1 MCAPRGLRPAA
12 PSRRGA
18 LNATGPVSRGQRITM
33 DPTAQAVPYGFG
45 RGRKTNR
52 IAVVHTNPAAA
63 SKVPGY
69 LGQWAA
75 TDKLDTW
82 TRSAMD
88 GLICTAGNL
97 GFSVIWQ
104 NRLVGETIEHL
115 LDQITPEHA
124 DAVVLIVSQAC
135 DPELLDGLRARGI
148 IYSFAY
154 ARSHDPAIPSVVC
167 DNAGGL
173 AQVVRHLANLGH
185 RRIAYLEPG
194 SHHEDHLD
202 RKAGY
207 LRAMEDL
214 GLPVDAL
221 LLGAVPDD
229 MSSATTE
236 GVCRFLRQPER
247 PTAVACANDLLAIG
261 VIDACWSLG
270 LKVPQDVAVVGFDDV
285 GDGLHVIPPLTT
297 VRQPVQAI
305 IGSACL
311 LAAYL
316 VEGQHP
322 DGGWHV
328 ELPVTLVVRESCG
341 ARLAGQD
348 GTESSP
354 SSARVEMQQDHHE
367 LEMRLRQLAAINQE
381 MQDFLNVASH
391 DLRAPLI
398 TIDGFA
404 GSLERNYSH
413 LLDEKGQKKLASI
426 RRSAAHL
433 QALTNALLKLSR
445 EQNQPL
451 YKIPQQVAEIID
463 DVLHDL
469 AGPIAEKKAS
479 VHVSRT
485 LPTVLAD
492 DMALRQIFAN
502 LIGNALKYLGDRPHP
517 TIIIRYVPREQEHEF
532 SVADNGIGIAPEH
545 QDEIFKLFRRLPGSP
560 AEGAGVGLTTAKR
573 WVLRHGGRIWVE
585 SQLGQG
591 ATFKFTLPR
600 TPVDV
605 NLPVVPAAVEA

>member
-1 MCAPRGLRPAA
+1 
-12 PSRRGA
+12 
-18 LNATGPVSRGQRITM
+18 M
-33 DPTAQAVPYGFG
+33 DPTAQPVPYGFG

-52 IAVVHTNPAAA
+52 IAVIHTNPVAAV
-63 SKVPGY
+63 KVPGY
-69 LGQWAA
+69 FGQWAA
-75 TDKLDTW
+75 TEKLDIW
-82 TRSAMD
+82 TRSVAD
-88 GLICTAGNL
+88 GLLCTAGNL

-104 NRLVGETIEHL
+104 NRIVGETTEHF
-115 LDQITPEHA
+115 LDRITPEHA

-135 DPELLDGLRARGI
+135 DPELLEGLRAREI

-154 ARSHDPAIPSVVC
+154 ARSHAPAVPSVVC
-167 DNAGGL
+167 DNAGGM

-194 SHHEDHLD
+194 THHEDHLN

-207 LRAMEDL
+207 LRAMEEL
-214 GLPVDAL
+214 GLPVEAS
-221 LLGAVPDD
+221 LLGTAPDD

-236 GVCRFLRQPER
+236 GACRVLRQPER
-247 PTAVACANDLLAIG
+247 PTAVACSNDLLATG

-270 LKVPQDVAVVGFDDV
+270 LRVPQEVAVVGFDDV
-285 GDGLHVIPPLTT
+285 GDGAHVTPPLTT

-311 LAAYL
+311 FAACV

-322 DGGWHV
+322 DSGWQV

-354 SSARVEMQQDHHE
+354 SSAHVEMQQDHHE
-367 LEMRLRQLAAINQE
+367 LEMRVRQLAAINQE

-404 GSLERNYSH
+404 GSLERNYVH
-413 LLDEKGQKKLASI
+413 LLDDKGKKKLASI

-433 QALTNALLKLSR
+433 QDLTNALLKLSR

-451 YKIPQQVAEIID
+451 YKNPQEVAEIIA
-463 DVLHDL
+463 DVLHDM
-469 AGPIAEKKAS
+469 AGPIADKGAS
-479 VHVSRT
+479 VHVSRH

-502 LIGNALKYLGDRPHP
+502 LIGNALKYLGDQPKP
-517 TIIIRYVPREQEHEF
+517 TIVIRHVTREQEHEF
-532 SVADNGIGIAPEH
+532 SVTDNGIGISPEH
-545 QDEIFKLFRRLPGSP
+545 QDEIFKLFRRLPGSEE
-560 AEGAGVGLTTAKR
+560 EGTGIGLTIVKR

-605 NLPVVPAAVEA
+605 NPPLAAAAVEA